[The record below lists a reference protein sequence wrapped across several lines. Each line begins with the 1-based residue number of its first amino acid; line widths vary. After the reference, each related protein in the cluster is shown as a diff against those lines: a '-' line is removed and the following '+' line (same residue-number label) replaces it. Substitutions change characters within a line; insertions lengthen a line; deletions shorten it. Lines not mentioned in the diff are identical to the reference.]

1 MPTPSSFSPSL
12 PSSLTGVAV
21 VDSLL
26 SGTYWLGSNWTPG
39 GPTNLSY
46 SFMAPNTSYF
56 VTNYSPDNEYNALY
70 ALTVGQQNAAIAALG
85 AWSAVANINF
95 TLTSDN
101 LTNVGDLRF
110 GAYRLMD
117 DKTAA
122 WAYFPANSPVA
133 GDVWIGP
140 QTNDPNPSKGTYDY
154 LTFVHEI
161 GHALGLKHPFDT
173 SNTNKTLLDPKL
185 DDVHLTVMSYN
196 SNYSYQPTTPMV
208 LDILAI
214 QSLYGANTA
223 WQTGDNVYKWAPDQS
238 IFETIW
244 DAGGNDTIDAS
255 NQLASVSINLNEGAY
270 SSIGKAFVDFTS
282 QTAIND
288 GLAIAYGAK
297 IENAIGSNFNDV
309 LIGNALNNVLNGA
322 GGIDTMAGGAG
333 NDTYI
338 LDNAAELALIY
349 EDTDPGRDLLTITYA
364 AGPLTN
370 VVDLNQA
377 NLVNVESVRITGAGA
392 FALQGNALDNKLFGN
407 TGNDWLDGGAG
418 ADTLTGG
425 AGDDTY
431 VVDNYGDV
439 VVELAGEGRDK
450 VMTTLTYGL
459 GANIEDGQLMGNAA
473 LNLSG
478 NELDN
483 VLIGNAGNNILNGG
497 AGVDTMIGGAGND
510 TYNLDQA
517 AELALV
523 QEGNDPG
530 RDLLLI
536 NYAAGPS
543 TNVVDLN
550 QANLINVE
558 SVRINGEGAFSL
570 LGNALD
576 NKLFGN
582 AGNDWIDGGGG
593 VDTLTGGAGDDT
605 YVVDNYGDIVV
616 ELAGEGRDKVMASIN
631 YTLGANIEDGQLLGD
646 AALNLTGNDLDN
658 VLIGNTGNNILNG
671 GAGVD
676 TMIGGAG
683 NDTYNLDQAAELAL
697 VQEDNDPGRD
707 LLNIYYDAMQN
718 SVVDLNQSNLVNFES
733 VRINSSGAFTLL
745 GNALD
750 NKLFGNAQ
758 ANYLD
763 GGAGSDTLTGGAG
776 DDTYVVDNIADVVVE
791 LAGEG
796 YDKVKSSISYTL
808 GANLE
813 EGQLLGSAAINLTGN
828 ELNNV
833 LTGNDG
839 NNTLIGGA
847 GNDTLNGGAG
857 IDTMI
862 GGSGNDTYILDQ
874 AEELALIQ
882 EADETGRDLL
892 DIQYNAAQNAVV
904 NLSQSNLQYVES
916 VRLTG
921 AGAFTV
927 TGNALDNKLFG
938 NADANVLDGG
948 AGVDT
953 LTGGAGDDIY
963 VIDNIGDTI
972 VELADE
978 GRDQVKSWISY
989 TLGANLE
996 DAQLLGSAALNLTGN
1011 ALDNVLIGND
1021 GDNILNGGAGI
1032 DTMIGGAG
1040 NDSYFLDDSSE
1051 LSRIQENVDGG
1062 RDLLTIEYSTDRN
1075 SSVINLNVSN
1085 LQNVESVRVLGAG
1098 AFWVMGNALDNKLFG
1113 NAYDNTLDGGAGN
1126 DVLDGGAGADR
1137 MSGGTGDDIYIVD
1150 NVNDT
1155 IQETPWDGHDL
1166 IKTSVS
1172 YTLSYSVEDGLL
1184 LGSEALN
1191 LTGNDLDNVLTGNS
1205 GNNVLDGGTG
1215 IDTMIGGAGNDTY
1228 ILDQAAE
1235 LALIQEGNDPGR
1247 DLLSIQYNAK
1257 QNSVV
1262 DLNLS
1267 NLLNVESV
1275 RINGTGGFSVLGNG
1289 QDNKLFG
1296 NADANYLSGGAGND
1310 QLDGGAGNDILL
1322 GGGGKDT
1329 LIGGAGSDQ
1338 FVFSNL
1344 NEVGTGSLS
1353 DVINDFNSL
1362 EGDKI
1367 DLRMFDANLLQDGIN
1382 AFSFI
1387 GAADFTGA
1395 GQLRFV
1401 DHVLSGNVSGN
1412 AGADFEI
1419 QLVGVNSFSA
1429 NDLVA

>member
-1 MPTPSSFSPSL
+1 MPTPSSYSPSL
-12 PSSLTGVAV
+12 PASLTGVAI

-26 SGTYWLGSNWTPG
+26 SGTYWLGSNWNPG

-46 SFMAPNTSYF
+46 SFMAPVTSYF

-70 ALTVGQQNAAIAALG
+70 ALTVSQQNAAIAALG

-101 LTNVGDLRF
+101 LANVGDLRF

-185 DDVHLTVMSYN
+185 DDVHFTVMSYN

-223 WQTGDNVYKWAPDQS
+223 WQAGDNVYKWASDQS

-255 NQLASVSINLNEGAY
+255 NQLASVTINLNEGSY
-270 SSIGKAFVDFTS
+270 SSIGKAFADLTS
-282 QTAIND
+282 NTLIND

-297 IENAIGSNFNDV
+297 IENAIGSNYNDV

-322 GGIDTMAGGAG
+322 GGVDVMAGGAG

-349 EDTDPGRDLLTITYA
+349 EENEPGRDLLTITYA
-364 AGPLTN
+364 AGAQSNL
-370 VVDLNQA
+370 VDLNQA
-377 NLVNVESVRITGAGA
+377 NLVNVESVRVTGIGA

-407 TGNDWLDGGAG
+407 AGNDWLDGGAG
-418 ADTLTGG
+418 IDTLTGG

-450 VMTTLTYGL
+450 IMTTLNYGL
-459 GANIEDGQLMGNAA
+459 GANIEDGQLIGDAA

-483 VLIGNAGNNILNGG
+483 VLIGNAGNNVLNGG
-497 AGVDTMIGGAGND
+497 AGIDTMIGGAGND

-517 AELALV
+517 AELALI
-523 QEGNDPG
+523 QENNEPG
-530 RDLLLI
+530 RDLLMI

-550 QANLINVE
+550 QANLVNVE
-558 SVRINGEGAFSL
+558 SVRINGNGAFAM

-616 ELAGEGRDKVMASIN
+616 ELAGEGRDKVMTSIH
-631 YTLGANIEDGQLLGD
+631 YTLGANIEDGQLMGE
-646 AALNLTGNDLDN
+646 AALNLTGNNLNN
-658 VLIGNTGNNILNG
+658 VLIGNAGNNLLNG
-671 GAGVD
+671 GAGID

-697 VQEDNDPGRD
+697 VQEGDDPGRD
-707 LLNIYYDAMQN
+707 LLSIYYDAAQN
-718 SVVDLNQSNLVNFES
+718 SVVDLNQSNLLNVES
-733 VRINSSGAFTLL
+733 VRINSTGAFTLL

-750 NKLFGNAQ
+750 NKLFGTAD

-763 GGAGSDTLTGGAG
+763 GGAGVDTLTGGAG
-776 DDTYVVDNIADVVVE
+776 DDTYVVDNIGDIVVE

-796 YDKVKSSISYTL
+796 RDLVKSSISYTL

-813 EGQLLGSAAINLTGN
+813 DGQLLGSTAINLTGN
-828 ELNNV
+828 EQNNV

-839 NNTLIGGA
+839 NNILSGGA

-862 GGSGNDTYILDQ
+862 GGSGNDTYIIDRN
-874 AEELALIQ
+874 EELALIR
-882 EADETGRDLL
+882 ELDETGRDLL
-892 DIQYNAAQNAVV
+892 DIQFDASQNGWITLNQE
-904 NLSQSNLQYVES
+904 NLRNVES

-921 AGAFTV
+921 NGAF
-927 TGNALDNKLFG
+927 
-938 NADANVLDGG
+938 
-948 AGVDT
+948 
-953 LTGGAGDDIY
+953 
-963 VIDNIGDTI
+963 
-972 VELADE
+972 
-978 GRDQVKSWISY
+978 
-989 TLGANLE
+989 
-996 DAQLLGSAALNLTGN
+996 
-1011 ALDNVLIGND
+1011 
-1021 GDNILNGGAGI
+1021 
-1032 DTMIGGAG
+1032 
-1040 NDSYFLDDSSE
+1040 
-1051 LSRIQENVDGG
+1051 
-1062 RDLLTIEYSTDRN
+1062 
-1075 SSVINLNVSN
+1075 SV
-1085 LQNVESVRVLGAG
+1085 
-1098 AFWVMGNALDNKLFG
+1098 FGNALDNKLFG
-1113 NAYDNTLDGGAGN
+1113 NAYDNTLDGGAGIDTLTGGAGN
-1126 DVLDGGAGADR
+1126 DTYVIDNVGDIIVELANEGIDQVKTSISYTLGANLENAQLLGSAALNLTGNELDNVLIGNDGDNILNGGAGADTMQGGAGNDTYILDESIELSRVKEAADGGQDWVVIDFSTDRQTSFINLDTPYLKYVENLRINGAGEFTLWGNALDNKLFGNADYNVLNGGSGNDLLDGGAGADK
-1137 MSGGTGDDIYIVD
+1137 MIGGEGDDIYIVD
-1150 NVNDT
+1150 NAGDT
-1155 IQETPWDGHDL
+1155 VTELWEDGHDL

-1172 YTLSYSVEDGLL
+1172 YTLSNNIEDGTL
-1184 LGSEALN
+1184 LGNAAIN
-1191 LTGNDLDNVLTGNS
+1191 LTGNALNNVLTGND
-1205 GNNVLDGGTG
+1205 GNNVLDGGAG

-1228 ILDQAAE
+1228 YLDDSAE
-1235 LALIQEGNDPGR
+1235 LVWIQEGNDPGR
-1247 DLLSIQYNAK
+1247 DLLNIQYNAFE
-1257 QNSVV
+1257 NNVV
-1262 DLNLS
+1262 DLNRD

-1275 RINGTGGFSVLGNG
+1275 KIIGGGNFNVSGNG
-1289 QDNKLFG
+1289 LDNKLFG
-1296 NADANYLSGGAGND
+1296 NDDANYLSGGAGND

-1338 FVFSNL
+1338 FVFSAL
-1344 NEVGTGSLS
+1344 NETGTGSLR

-1367 DLRMFDANLLQDGIN
+1367 DLRMFDANLLQEGIN

-1387 GAADFTGA
+1387 GSADFTGA

>member
-1 MPTPSSFSPSL
+1 MPSPSTFSPSTS
-12 PSSLTGVAV
+12 SSLTGVAI

-26 SGTYWLGSNWTPG
+26 SGTYWLGSNWSQF

-46 SFMAPNTSYF
+46 SFMAPGTSYF

-70 ALTVGQQNAAIAALG
+70 ALTVGQQNSVIQALG

-95 TLTSDN
+95 TLTSDT

-110 GAYRLMD
+110 GGYRLMD

-133 GDVWIGP
+133 GDVWVGT
-140 QTNDPNPSKGTYDY
+140 QTDDPNPSKGSYDY

-173 SNTNKTLLDPKL
+173 SNTNKTLLDPTL
-185 DDVHLTVMSYN
+185 DDVHFTVMSYN

-214 QSLYGANTA
+214 QSLYGANMA
-223 WQTGDNVYKWAPDQS
+223 WQAGDNVYTWSPDQS

-255 NQLASVSINLNEGAY
+255 NQLAAVGINLNESAY
-270 SSIGKAFVDFTS
+270 SSIGKAFVDLNTG
-282 QTAIND
+282 ALINN
-288 GLAIAYGAK
+288 GLAIAFGAK
-297 IENAIGSNFNDV
+297 IENAIGSNFDDT
-309 LIGNALNNVLNGA
+309 LIGNALDNILNGA
-322 GGIDTMAGGAG
+322 GGIDTMVGGAG
-333 NDTYI
+333 NDTYV
-338 LDNAAELALIY
+338 LDSATELALIG
-349 EDTDPGRDLLTITYA
+349 ENANEGRDLLTITYA
-364 AGPLTN
+364 AGPQSN
-370 VVDLNQA
+370 IVDLNMA
-377 NLVNVESVRITGAGA
+377 NLLNVESVRVTGAGA
-392 FALQGNALDNKLFGN
+392 FALLGNAQDNKLFGN
-407 TGNDWLDGGAG
+407 TGNDWIDGGAG

-431 VVDNYGDV
+431 VVDNYGDI
-439 VVELAGEGRDK
+439 VVELADEGRDK
-450 VMTTLTYGL
+450 VVTTLSYAL
-459 GANIEDGQLMGNAA
+459 GANIEDGQLQGNAA

-478 NELDN
+478 NDLDN
-483 VLIGNAGNNILNGG
+483 VLTGNAGNNILNGG
-497 AGVDTMIGGAGND
+497 GGLDTMIGGAGND

-523 QEGNDPG
+523 QEGSDPG
-530 RDLLLI
+530 RDLLMI
-536 NYAAGPS
+536 NYAAGPT

-550 QANLINVE
+550 QANLVNVE
-558 SVRINGEGAFSL
+558 SVRITGDGAFSL

-576 NKLFGN
+576 NKLFGS

-593 VDTLTGGAGDDT
+593 VDTLTGAKGDDT

-616 ELAGEGRDKVMASIN
+616 ELAGEGRDKVIASIN
-631 YTLGANIEDGQLLGD
+631 YTLGANIEDGQLVGD
-646 AALNLTGNDLDN
+646 AALNLSGNNFDN
-658 VLIGNTGNNILNG
+658 VLIGNAGNNIITG
-671 GAGVD
+671 GAGID

-697 VQEDNDPGRD
+697 VQEDADPGRD
-707 LLNIYYDAMQN
+707 LLNIYYDATQN
-718 SVVDLNQSNLVNFES
+718 SVVDLNQSNLVNIES
-733 VRINSSGAFTLL
+733 VRINNTGAFTLL

-763 GGAGSDTLTGGAG
+763 GGAGVDTLNGGAG
-776 DDTYVVDNIADVVVE
+776 DDVYVVDNIGDSVVE

-796 YDKVKSSISYTL
+796 RDKVMSSISYVL
-808 GANLE
+808 GVNIE
-813 EGQLLGSAAINLTGN
+813 DGQLLGSAAINLTGN
-828 ELNNV
+828 DQNNL

-839 NNTLIGGA
+839 ANILSAGA

-857 IDTMI
+857 IDTMV

-892 DIQYNAAQNAVV
+892 DIQYDATQNSLV
-904 NLSQSNLQYVES
+904 NLSQANLQYVES

-953 LTGGAGDDIY
+953 LTGGAGDDVY
-963 VIDNIGDTI
+963 VIDNGGDVI

-978 GRDQVKSWISY
+978 GRDQVKSWINYS
-989 TLGANLE
+989 LGANLE
-996 DAQLLGSAALNLTGN
+996 DAQLLGTAALNLTGN
-1011 ALDNVLIGND
+1011 ELDNVLIGNA
-1021 GDNILNGGAGI
+1021 GDNILNGGAGT

-1040 NDSYFLDDSSE
+1040 NDSYFLDDYIE
-1051 LSRIQENVDGG
+1051 LSKIQEDADGG
-1062 RDLLTIEYSTDRN
+1062 RDLLTIQYSTYMQ
-1075 SSVINLNVSN
+1075 SSVINLNTNN
-1085 LQNVESVRVLGAG
+1085 LKNVESVRLLGAG
-1098 AFWVMGNALDNKLFG
+1098 AFFVSGNDLDNKLFG
-1113 NAYDNTLDGGAGN
+1113 NADNNTLAGGAGN
-1126 DVLDGGAGADR
+1126 DLLDGGGGADT
-1137 MSGGTGDDIYIVD
+1137 MSGGEGDDIYVVD

-1155 IQETPWDGHDL
+1155 IRETPWDGHDL

-1184 LGSEALN
+1184 LGNAALN
-1191 LTGNDLDNVLTGNS
+1191 LTGNELANVLTGNS
-1205 GNNVLDGGTG
+1205 GNNILDGGEG

-1228 ILDQAAE
+1228 NLDQAAE
-1235 LALIQEGNDPGR
+1235 LALIQEDNDPGR
-1247 DLLSIQYNAK
+1247 DLLNIQYNAN

-1275 RINGTGGFSVLGNG
+1275 RISGTGNFNVLGNS

-1296 NADANYLSGGAGND
+1296 NGEANYLSGGAGND

-1338 FVFSNL
+1338 FVFSAL
-1344 NEVGTGSLS
+1344 NETGIGGAR
-1353 DVINDFNSL
+1353 DVINDFNRL

-1367 DLRMFDANLLQDGIN
+1367 DLRMFDANLLQSGVN
-1382 AFSFI
+1382 SFSFI
-1387 GAADFTGA
+1387 GSSDFTGA

-1401 DHVLSGNVSGN
+1401 DHVLSGNVTGT

-1419 QLVGVNSFSA
+1419 QLVGVNTFSA